1 VPQPCIKLEAIDD
14 GGGVSSAIIFIKET
28 VLLSLEE
35 SLIQGS
41 QY

>member
-1 VPQPCIKLEAIDD
+1 VPQPCIKPKAIDD